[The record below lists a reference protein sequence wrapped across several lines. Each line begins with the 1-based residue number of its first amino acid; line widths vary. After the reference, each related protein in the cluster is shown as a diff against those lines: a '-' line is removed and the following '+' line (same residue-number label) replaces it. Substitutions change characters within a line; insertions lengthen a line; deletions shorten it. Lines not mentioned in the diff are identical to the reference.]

1 MEWITRWIAVPCAI
15 AGARRSMAARDV
27 PRARRIGR
35 TMKKRSYP
43 VIFHSAKGIT

>member
-1 MEWITRWIAVPCAI
+1 VI
-15 AGARRSMAARDV
+15 AGARRSMAARHV
-27 PRARRIGR
+27 PPARRIGR